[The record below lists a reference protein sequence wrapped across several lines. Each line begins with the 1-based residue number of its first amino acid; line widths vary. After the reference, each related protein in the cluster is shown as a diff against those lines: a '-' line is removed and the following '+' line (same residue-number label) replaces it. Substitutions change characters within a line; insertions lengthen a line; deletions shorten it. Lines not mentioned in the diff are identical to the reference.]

1 MDSLLQANIFF
12 FIASVATVILA
23 VLASVALWHISRVAK
38 NIHLVSNTVR
48 DEMNTIVSHVTGTRK
63 HIEDA
68 LLSLKDALL
77 QKISGTPKTKKK
89 STSQNTK

>member
-12 FIASVATVILA
+12 FIASVATVVLAILA
-23 VLASVALWHISRVAK
+23 GVALWHISRVAK

-63 HIEDA
+63 HIEEV
-68 LLSLKDALL
+68 LSSLKDAIME
-77 QKISGTPKTKKK
+77 KVSKTHSPKKK
-89 STSQNTK
+89 STRKESK